1 MYQEPL
7 ALRTSE
13 MTLLSILDIINRLN
27 FEVSF
32 SEILEGEIRERLFIE
47 YNFIYNYIL
56 SIHLRI
62 SYIHRKLRGF
72 SEGRRRNH
80 RKLRGFSEGRPKVV
94 RRSSEG
100 RPRGRPRIMS

>member
-13 MTLLSILDIINRLN
+13 MTLLSILDVINRLN

-56 SIHLRI
+56 IIHLRI

-80 RKLRGFSEGRPKVV
+80 RKLRGFA
-94 RRSSEG
+94 
-100 RPRGRPRIMS
+100 RGFSKASREASRGLCLNYVLNC